1 MNNASI
7 DHFNASAREWDK
19 RHTSNQLAPLPQK
32 LLSKVKFDKHMHV
45 LDFGAGTG
53 LLATAVAPLVE
64 KVTALD
70 TSTEMLKV
78 LSEKGFA
85 NIETVEKDIF
95 EGLPEKYDVI
105 VSSMAMH
112 HVKDTQGLFH
122 AFANSLNPD
131 GELALIDLFEEDGTF
146 HGNNIAKGVQHFGFD
161 PDKLSEYAEKAGFTH
176 IQISEIH
183 RLVRDNGRIYPQF
196 LMQAVKK
203 V

>member
-7 DHFNASAREWDK
+7 NHFNTSAREWDK

-32 LLSKVKFDKHMHV
+32 LLNKVKFDKHMHV

-53 LLATAVAPLVE
+53 LLATAIAPLVE

-78 LSEKGFA
+78 LSEKGFT
-85 NIETVEKDIF
+85 NIKTLEKDIF

-112 HVKDTQGLFH
+112 HVKDIQGLFH

-131 GELALIDLFEEDGTF
+131 GKLALIDLFEEDGTF

-161 PDKLSEYAEKAGFTH
+161 PDQLSEYAQKAGFTH

-183 RLVRDNGRIYPQF
+183 RLARDNGRIYPQF
-196 LMQAVKK
+196 LMEAVKK
-203 V
+203 T